1 MTSDL
6 ELLHAWGRGDKN
18 AGEELFRRHFVAVDG
33 FFRVRLDRD
42 VDDLTQRT
50 FLACLES
57 RGRFRAEGSFK
68 AFLFGIARN
77 LLLDHLRRAGQTPRT
92 SSDAELAASAPSPSA
107 RVAQRQEQRLLL
119 RALRRLPIDHQI
131 ALQLHYWEHLRGT
144 EIAEVLG
151 VAEGTVW
158 SRLTRAKALLRE
170 QIEAVAESP
179 ALARS
184 TVDDLERWAGAVRR
198 EVLGEDD

>member
-1 MTSDL
+1 MTDDL
-6 ELLHAWGRGDKN
+6 ELLRAWGRGDKD
-18 AGEELFRRHFVAVDG
+18 AGEQLFRRHFVAVDG

-42 VDDLTQRT
+42 VEDLTQRT

-57 RGRFRAEGSFK
+57 RGRFRADGSFK

-77 LLLDHLRRAGQTPRT
+77 LLLDHLRRAAQAPQV

-107 RVAQRQEQRLLL
+107 RAAQRQEQRLLL
-119 RALRRLPIDHQI
+119 KAVRRLPIDHQI
-131 ALQLHYWEHLRGT
+131 ALQLHYWERMRGT

-170 QIEAVAESP
+170 EIEAVAETP

-198 EVLGEDD
+198 DVLGDDD